1 SVAHPTVDLLH
12 QPGEVIGP
20 RNPFGGLAFV
30 EAAVVDQLDRKP
42 ANRLDLFEHLG
53 LELAGHIPDR
63 TSAGG
68 SLDGE
73 YQPYRN
79 GDGLAFPPDAG
90 ERGVGFAAASDG
102 IGQISRA
109 KRTVVGPEDVK
120 FRKTQETRQRKPSKR
135 LKRQE
140 PERKEKY
147 RERQGRANRKQ
158 HHKLSKP
165 STRHD
170 MQRQRRVT
178 KAKLSYRLN
187 LTDTALLPARSN
199 GASGGN

>member
-1 SVAHPTVDLLH
+1 MTILKLLTRCGARMPLTGAEYRRVASRGAL
-12 QPGEVIGP
+12 
-20 RNPFGGLAFV
+20 LAFV
-30 EAAVVDQLDRKP
+30 RARRERLAAQP
-42 ANRLDLFEHLG
+42 A
-53 LELAGHIPDR
+53 
-63 TSAGG
+63 
-68 SLDGE
+68 
-73 YQPYRN
+73 
-79 GDGLAFPPDAG
+79 
-90 ERGVGFAAASDG
+90 V
-102 IGQISRA
+102 
-109 KRTVVGPEDVK
+109 PEDVK

-140 PERKEKY
+140 PERKEKH